1 MTATALIRVIK
12 PMQQMNAMDGL
23 GVGAMKDRTPA
34 ASIMRRNTVR
44 TGINTAHT
52 SEHFEIV
59 FVSANMI
66 ANMTSSSNNALSALE
81 AVINR
86 EHMSENNAKSGYIH
100 HKSAVEVD
108 IRMLNVYCKD
118 KRDNQRNNALEEIPD
133 KGYRSGNLANAA
145 QNICKSGVTAAKV
158 SDILVLDYAGHN
170 NGCVNAAEQ
179 ICCNCR
185 N

>member
-1 MTATALIRVIK
+1 MRLILSLCLTMTATALIRVIK

-66 ANMTSSSNNALSALE
+66 ANMTSSSTRILQSTRSITDAE
-81 AVINR
+81 ATTPFPLFLFVAAFTDY
-86 EHMSENNAKSGYIH
+86 E
-100 HKSAVEVD
+100 
-108 IRMLNVYCKD
+108 
-118 KRDNQRNNALEEIPD
+118 P
-133 KGYRSGNLANAA
+133 YRRSLHPESLTDPVFK
-145 QNICKSGVTAAKV
+145 ITL
-158 SDILVLDYAGHN
+158 I
-170 NGCVNAAEQ
+170 
-179 ICCNCR
+179 
-185 N
+185 